1 MDKTITLTS
10 DEICITTLAIRD
22 KITSL
27 KKSVAIL
34 GENLTPMAQ
43 ARIDSLKE
51 VASKIN
57 GWNN

>member
-10 DEICITTLAIRD
+10 DEICIITLAIRD

>member
-1 MDKTITLTS
+1 MEKTITLTS
-10 DEICITTLAIRD
+10 DELCIITLAIRD

>member
-1 MDKTITLTS
+1 MEKTITLTS
-10 DEICITTLAIRD
+10 DEICIITLAIRD